1 MDNSLIADAF
11 EEMAEL
17 LELQGE
23 NPFRVRAYRS
33 GAKAIRELDESIADI
48 LADPNRDLKDVPG
61 IGQTLA
67 DKSKTL
73 VDTGKLPQLEKLR
86 AETPPVLHR
95 MTRIPGMGVK
105 KALTLHREL
114 GINSL
119 DDLRKACEE
128 HRVRDLKGF
137 GAKTETAILA
147 GLAIAEAASQRLRID
162 QVERL
167 EHRLRA
173 HFDGL
178 TTIKRLE
185 FAGSYRRGKE
195 TIGDLD
201 MLVISDDPGSVM
213 DRFATVGGL
222 VSITARGDTKMSIR
236 VDDQFQV
243 DLRVVPEASFGAALQ
258 YFTGSKE
265 HNVAVRSLARK
276 QGLTLNEYGVARL
289 DDPEHYIAGATEEDV
304 YAALGMN
311 WIAPELRE
319 GRKEIAWANK
329 ADGKLPEIIE
339 QAHIVCD
346 LHMHTTAS
354 DGQFSIE
361 QMAMAARARGLQYIA
376 ITDHSQRV
384 SMARGLGP
392 ERVLM
397 QWEEIDQINH
407 AATDGF
413 RILKGIECDILEDGP
428 MDLPDEV
435 LAQAD
440 WVIGSVHYGQRQP
453 REQITARVLGAL
465 ANPHVDIIAHP
476 TGRLLGSRPPYEI
489 DLGAVIDSAVKY
501 GKALELNASP
511 MRLDLSEMNLI
522 AAAGA
527 GVPIAINTDA
537 HSIDGLEAIRFGV
550 QQARRACLLREQV
563 LNTWPL
569 EKLLKWLKRS

>member
-48 LADPNRDLKDVPG
+48 LADANRDLKDVPG

-73 VDTGKLPQLEKLR
+73 VETGKLPQLEKLR

-119 DDLRKACEE
+119 EELRQACEE

-137 GAKTETAILA
+137 GAKTEAAILA
-147 GLAIAEAASQRLRID
+147 GLSIAEAASQRLRID

-167 EHRLRA
+167 EHRLRV
-173 HFDGL
+173 HFEGL
-178 TTIKRLE
+178 ATIKRME

-201 MLVISDDPGSVM
+201 ILVISDDPASVM
-213 DRFATVGGL
+213 DRFATTGGL
-222 VSITARGDTKMSIR
+222 VSVTARGDTKMSIR

-289 DDPEHYIAGATEEDV
+289 EAPEHYIAGATEEEV
-304 YAALGMN
+304 YAALGLN

-319 GRKEIAWANK
+319 GRKEISWAQK
-329 ADGKLPEIIE
+329 TDGKFPELL
-339 QAHIVCD
+339 QQSHIVCD

-354 DGQFSIE
+354 DGQYSIE
-361 QMAMAARARGLQYIA
+361 QMAMAARARGLKYIA

-384 SMARGLGP
+384 SMARGLNS

-397 QWEEIDQINH
+397 QWEEIDQIN
-407 AATDGF
+407 AAARDGF

-453 REQITARVLGAL
+453 REQITQRVLGAL
-465 ANPHVDIIAHP
+465 SNPHVDLIAHP

-489 DLGAVIDSAVKY
+489 DLGAVIDCAVKY

-537 HSIDGLEAIRFGV
+537 HSTDGLEAIRFGV
-550 QQARRACLLREQV
+550 QQARRACLLRDQV

-569 EKLLKWLKRS
+569 EKLLKWLARD